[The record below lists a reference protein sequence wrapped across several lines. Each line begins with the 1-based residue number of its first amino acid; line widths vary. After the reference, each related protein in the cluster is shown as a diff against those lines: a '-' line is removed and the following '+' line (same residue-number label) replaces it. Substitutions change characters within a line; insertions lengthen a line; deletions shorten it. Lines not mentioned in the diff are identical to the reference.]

1 MAANLEIGSVI
12 RVYILLVFMLLPAV
26 VTFAQDTLENE
37 KFYFNDLGGNK
48 MSIYVIGH
56 KNPDTDSICSAI
68 GAAHLR
74 QVRGEEAAPARCGE
88 INKETAYALEKF
100 GVEAPVLVEKVTADD
115 QIIMVDHN
123 ELAQAVDGIQDAK
136 IIALVDHHRLGGI
149 ETADPISVRIK
160 PVGCTATIIANMH
173 WHRSIEIPQDI
184 AGLLLSAIISD
195 TVLFKSPTTTALDKE
210 AAEQLAAIAGVEL
223 QAYGMELLKAGAGVG
238 DMTPAEIIATDS
250 KPFTFGATKAVVSQ
264 ISVMDPK
271 EVLDMKAQL
280 LDAMKAACEANGTDM
295 YMTMVTDILNE
306 STDLVFY
313 GENKALIAEAFQKE
327 VAADC
332 DCINLPGV
340 MSRKKQIVP
349 PLTEAA
355 KRI

>member
-1 MAANLEIGSVI
+1 
-12 RVYILLVFMLLPAV
+12 
-26 VTFAQDTLENE
+26 
-37 KFYFNDLGGNK
+37 
-48 MSIYVIGH
+48 MSTYVIGH

-68 GAAHLR
+68 GAAKFFQAL
-74 QVRGEEAAPARCGE
+74 GEEVTAARCGE
-88 INKETAYALEKF
+88 ISKETAFALEKF
-100 GVEAPVLVEKVTADD
+100 GVEAPVFVEKVGAGDKV
-115 QIIMVDHN
+115 IMIDHN
-123 ELAQAVDGIQDAK
+123 EIAQAVDGIQEAK
-136 IIALVDHHRLGGI
+136 IIGLIDHHRLGGL
-149 ETADPISVRIK
+149 ETADPIPVTIK
-160 PVGCTATIIANMH
+160 PVGCTATIIANMQL
-173 WHRSIEIPQDI
+173 HRKMEMPQDV

-195 TVLFKSPTTTALDKE
+195 TVLFKSPTCTEMDKKTAH
-210 AAEQLAAIAGVEL
+210 QLADIAGVDL

-238 DMTPAEIIATDS
+238 DMTPAEIIKTDS

-280 LDAMKAACEANGTDM
+280 LEAMKAACDANGTDM

-313 GENKALIAEAFQKE
+313 GNNKALIAEAFQKE
-327 VAADC
+327 VSAEC